1 MTPERP
7 RTGSLSAVLHALFYV
22 FVFFSCQYVVTAGY
36 MMSLMTGSSGT
47 AFSLDEAALLS
58 LMEQVLS
65 QTVMITLI
73 SNLLTILV
81 ICLIQT
87 LRTRSPLEEFRIRPV
102 NLMRI
107 PTFLLFGA
115 SLNVFVSGTLS
126 FLPLP
131 EEIVAAF
138 ENQYSALYG
147 DTPLWLEILSIAVI
161 TGITEE
167 IIFRGLVN
175 SRLARGLQPSTVVM
189 VSSVIFGLAHGA
201 LIAVVYSA
209 LLGMVFCLLYE
220 KFRSVIPSILAH
232 VAFNATSYLLTA
244 LDEKWMLPLWLF
256 SIAAV
261 LYCTYRLFFRR
272 PTFYDVA
279 ADMVGEY
286 PLRDNVEREIIDEI
300 RRMQEDGDISPD
312 RLEQLA
318 EAWEEN
324 ERQYDAKSH
333 KTPENPENSNANDKN
348 TKE

>member
-7 RTGSLSAVLHALFYV
+7 RGGSVSAVLHALFYV

-36 MMSLMTGSSGT
+36 MMSLMTGSGT
-47 AFSLDEAALLS
+47 AFTLDEAALLS

-87 LRTRSPLEEFRIRPV
+87 MRMRSPLKEFRIRPV

-115 SLNVFVSGTLS
+115 ALNVLVSGTLS

-131 EEIVAAF
+131 EEILAAF
-138 ENQYSALYG
+138 EDQYSALDG
-147 DTPLWLEILSIAVI
+147 ESPLWLEILSIAVI

-220 KFRSVIPSILAH
+220 KFRSVIPSVLAH
-232 VAFNATSYLLTA
+232 VAFNATSYLLAA
-244 LDEKWMLPLWLF
+244 LDERWMLPLWMF
-256 SIAAV
+256 SLAAV

-324 ERQYDAKSH
+324 ERQYNGRAPKA
-333 KTPENPENSNANDKN
+333 PEEPENSNDNDNN

>member
-7 RTGSLSAVLHALFYV
+7 RGGSVSAVLHALFYV

-36 MMSLMTGSSGT
+36 MMSLMTGSGT
-47 AFSLDEAALLS
+47 AFTLDEAALLS

-87 LRTRSPLEEFRIRPV
+87 MRMRSPLKEFRIRPV

-115 SLNVFVSGTLS
+115 ALNVLVSGTLS

-131 EEIVAAF
+131 EEILAAF
-138 ENQYSALYG
+138 EDQYSALDG
-147 DTPLWLEILSIAVI
+147 ESPLWLEILSIAVI

-220 KFRSVIPSILAH
+220 KFRSVIPSVLAH
-232 VAFNATSYLLTA
+232 VAFNATSYLLVA
-244 LDEKWMLPLWLF
+244 LDERWMLPLWLF
-256 SIAAV
+256 SLAAV

-324 ERQYDAKSH
+324 ERQYNGRAPKA
-333 KTPENPENSNANDKN
+333 PEEPENSNDNDNN

>member
-7 RTGSLSAVLHALFYV
+7 RTGAFSAVLHALFYV
-22 FVFFSCQYVVTAGY
+22 FVFFSCQYMVTAGY
-36 MMSLMTGSSGT
+36 MMSLMTGSAGTGT

-73 SNLLTILV
+73 SNLLTILI
-81 ICLIQT
+81 ICLLQT
-87 LRTRSPLEEFRIRPV
+87 LRMRNAAEEFRLRPV
-102 NLMRI
+102 NIMRI
-107 PTFLLFGA
+107 PTCLLFGA
-115 SLNVFVSGTLS
+115 SLNVVVSGTLS

-131 EEIVAAF
+131 EEILEAF
-138 ENQYSALYG
+138 ENQYAALYG
-147 DTPLWLEILSIAVI
+147 DTPLWLEILSIAVV

-175 SRLARGLQPSTVVM
+175 SRLARGLRPGTVVM

-201 LIAVVYSA
+201 VIAVVYSA
-209 LLGMVFCLLYE
+209 LLGAVFCLLYE

-244 LDEKWMLPLWLF
+244 LDDRWILPVWLF
-256 SIAAV
+256 SLAVV

-272 PTFYDVA
+272 PMFYDVA

-286 PLRDNVEREIIDEI
+286 PLRDNVEREIIGEI

-318 EAWEEN
+318 LAWEEN
-324 ERQYDAKSH
+324 EKKYTG
-333 KTPENPENSNANDKN
+333 KTPDNDNSVNDN
-348 TKE
+348 HTKEI

>member
-7 RTGSLSAVLHALFYV
+7 RTGAFSAVLHALFYV
-22 FVFFSCQYVVTAGY
+22 FIFFSCQYTVTAGY
-36 MMSLMTGSSGT
+36 MMSLMTGSGT
-47 AFSLDEAALLS
+47 AISLDEASLLS

-73 SNLLTILV
+73 SNLLTLLIV
-81 ICLIQT
+81 CLIQT
-87 LRTRSPLEEFRIRPV
+87 VRMRSPAEEFGIYPV

-131 EEIVAAF
+131 EEIIAAF

-175 SRLARGLQPSTVVM
+175 SRLARGLRPGTVVM
-189 VSSVIFGLAHGA
+189 VSSVIFGLAHSA

-232 VAFNATSYLLTA
+232 VAFNATSYLLAA
-244 LDEKWMLPLWLF
+244 LDERWILPLYLF

-286 PLRDNVEREIIDEI
+286 PLRDNTEREIIDEI
-300 RRMQEDGDISPD
+300 RRMQEDGEISPD

-318 EAWEEN
+318 DAWEKN
-324 ERQYDAKSH
+324 ERKYDTKS
-333 KTPENPENSNANDKN
+333 PANENSDNDNN
-348 TKE
+348 TKEN